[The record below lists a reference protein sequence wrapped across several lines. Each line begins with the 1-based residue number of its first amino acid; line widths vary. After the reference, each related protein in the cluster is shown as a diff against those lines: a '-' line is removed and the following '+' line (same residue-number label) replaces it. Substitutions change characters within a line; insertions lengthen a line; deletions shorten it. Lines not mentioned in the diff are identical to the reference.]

1 MKSASTGLKFIS
13 FCIGVFCNKDVIKVN
28 STIDSATDKFKITE
42 TKKVERSL
50 KGKNII
56 DILSDYIVFDIETT
70 GLDSSYDEIIEIGAI
85 KVHNNKI
92 VSKFNS
98 LIKPKN
104 KIDEYITR
112 LTGITN
118 EMVKDAPTI
127 EEILPDFM
135 NYINN
140 SILIGHNVNFD
151 INFIYDNLYRNGLDV
166 LTNDFIDTMRIA
178 RKLLPELP
186 HHRLIDLAKYFK
198 IDETNNHRALKDC
211 EITMNVYEQL
221 KNIVLE
227 KYENEENFKDVFKKY
242 KNGLPLRAKNIISV
256 NTEFDIDSFF
266 YDKYVAIT
274 GTLEKMS
281 RKEAM
286 QIIVD
291 SGGHCEDNVTKKT
304 NYLILGNND
313 YNPIL
318 RGKKSS
324 KLIKAETLKLEGK
337 DIEIISENVF
347 YDIIN
352 DYVKK

>member
-1 MKSASTGLKFIS
+1 MNFTINIETGKFSIVEREKVERTLK
-13 FCIGVFCNKDVIKVN
+13 GK
-28 STIDSATDKFKITE
+28 STID
-42 TKKVERSL
+42 
-50 KGKNII
+50 
-56 DILSDYIVFDIETT
+56 ILNDYIVFDIETT
-70 GLDSSYDEIIEIGAI
+70 GLDSSYDEVIEIGAI

-98 LIKPKN
+98 LVKPRN
-104 KIDEYITR
+104 EIDEYITE

-127 EEILPDFM
+127 EEILPEFM
-135 NYINN
+135 NYVGND
-140 SILIGHNVNFD
+140 ILIGHNVNFD
-151 INFIYDNLYRNGLDV
+151 INFIYDNLYRNKFDV
-166 LTNDFIDTMRIA
+166 LTNDFIDTMRIS

-186 HHRLIDLAKYFK
+186 HHRLIDLANYFEV
-198 IDETNNHRALKDC
+198 DATNNHRSLKDC
-211 EITMNVYEQL
+211 EITMNIYEQL
-221 KNIVLE
+221 KNVALE
-227 KYENEENFKDVFKKY
+227 KYVNVEKFKDAFKKH
-242 KNGLPLRAKNIISV
+242 KNGAMLRAKDIIST
-256 NTEFDIDSFF
+256 NAEFDVDNLF

-274 GTLEKMS
+274 GTLEKML

-291 SGGHCEDNVTKKT
+291 LGGHCEDNVTKKT

-347 YDIIN
+347 YDIID
-352 DYVKK
+352 DYVEI

>member
-1 MKSASTGLKFIS
+1 MNFAINVEMGRFSIAEREKIERTLK
-13 FCIGVFCNKDVIKVN
+13 GK
-28 STIDSATDKFKITE
+28 STID
-42 TKKVERSL
+42 L
-50 KGKNII
+50 
-56 DILSDYIVFDIETT
+56 LSDYIIFDIETT
-70 GLDSSYDEIIEIGAI
+70 GLDSSYDEVIEIGAI
-85 KVHNNKI
+85 KVKNNKI

-98 LIKPKN
+98 LVKPKN
-104 KIDEYITR
+104 EIDEYITE

-135 NYINN
+135 NYMGND
-140 SILIGHNVNFD
+140 ILIGHNVNFD
-151 INFIYDNLYRNGLDV
+151 INFIYDNLYRNKFDV
-166 LTNDFIDTMRIA
+166 LTNDFIDTMRIS

-198 IDETNNHRALKDC
+198 IDSTNNHRSLKDC
-211 EITMNVYEQL
+211 EITMNVYENL
-221 KNIVLE
+221 KEIALR
-227 KYENEENFKDVFKKY
+227 KYDNVDEFKNAFKKH
-242 KNGLPLRAKNIISV
+242 KKEGLRAKDIVST
-256 NTEFDIDSFF
+256 NTEFDVDNLF

-274 GTLEKMS
+274 GTLEKML
-281 RKEAM
+281 RKKAM

-291 SGGHCEDNVTKKT
+291 LGGHCEDGVTKKT
-304 NYLILGNND
+304 NFLILGNND

-347 YDIIN
+347 YDII
-352 DYVKK
+352 DDWGKL

>member
-1 MKSASTGLKFIS
+1 MNFTINVEMGRFSIAEREKIERTLK
-13 FCIGVFCNKDVIKVN
+13 GK
-28 STIDSATDKFKITE
+28 STID
-42 TKKVERSL
+42 L
-50 KGKNII
+50 
-56 DILSDYIVFDIETT
+56 LSDYIIFDIETT
-70 GLDSSYDEIIEIGAI
+70 GLDSSYDEVIEIGAI
-85 KVHNNKI
+85 KVKNNKI

-98 LIKPKN
+98 LVKPKN
-104 KIDEYITR
+104 EIDEYITE

-135 NYINN
+135 NYIGND
-140 SILIGHNVNFD
+140 ILIGHNVNFD
-151 INFIYDNLYRNGLDV
+151 INFIYDNLYRNKFDV
-166 LTNDFIDTMRIA
+166 LTNDFIDTMRIS

-198 IDETNNHRALKDC
+198 IDSTNNHRSLKDC
-211 EITMNVYEQL
+211 EITMNVYENL
-221 KNIVLE
+221 KEIALQ
-227 KYENEENFKDVFKKY
+227 KYDNVDEFKNAFKKH
-242 KNGLPLRAKNIISV
+242 KKEGLRAKDIVST
-256 NTEFDIDSFF
+256 NTEFDVDNLF

-274 GTLEKMS
+274 GTLEKML

-286 QIIVD
+286 QMIVD
-291 SGGHCEDNVTKKT
+291 LGGHCEDGVTKKT
-304 NYLILGNND
+304 NFLILGNND

-347 YDIIN
+347 YDII
-352 DYVKK
+352 DDWGKL

>member
-1 MKSASTGLKFIS
+1 MNFTINVEMGRFSIAEREKIERTLK
-13 FCIGVFCNKDVIKVN
+13 GK
-28 STIDSATDKFKITE
+28 STID
-42 TKKVERSL
+42 L
-50 KGKNII
+50 
-56 DILSDYIVFDIETT
+56 LSDYIIFDIETT
-70 GLDSSYDEIIEIGAI
+70 GLDSSYDEVIEIGAI
-85 KVHNNKI
+85 KVKNNKI

-98 LIKPKN
+98 LVKPKN
-104 KIDEYITR
+104 EIDEYITE

-135 NYINN
+135 NYIGND
-140 SILIGHNVNFD
+140 ILIGHNVNFD
-151 INFIYDNLYRNGLDV
+151 INFIYDNLYRNKFDV
-166 LTNDFIDTMRIA
+166 LTNDFIDTMRIS

-198 IDETNNHRALKDC
+198 IDSTNNHRSLKDC
-211 EITMNVYEQL
+211 EITMIVYENL
-221 KNIVLE
+221 KEIALQ
-227 KYENEENFKDVFKKY
+227 KYDNVDEFKNAFKKH
-242 KNGLPLRAKNIISV
+242 KKEELRAKDIVST
-256 NTEFDIDSFF
+256 NTEFDADNLF

-274 GTLEKMS
+274 GTLEKMQ

-291 SGGHCEDNVTKKT
+291 LGGHCEDNVTKKT

-347 YDIIN
+347 YDIID
-352 DYVKK
+352 DYVEI

>member
-1 MKSASTGLKFIS
+1 MNFTINVEMGRFSIVEREKIERTLK
-13 FCIGVFCNKDVIKVN
+13 GK
-28 STIDSATDKFKITE
+28 STID
-42 TKKVERSL
+42 L
-50 KGKNII
+50 
-56 DILSDYIVFDIETT
+56 LSDYIVFDIETT
-70 GLDSSYDEIIEIGAI
+70 GLDSSYDEVIEIGAI
-85 KVHNNKI
+85 KVKNNKT

-98 LIKPKN
+98 LVKPKN
-104 KIDEYITR
+104 EIDEYITE

-127 EEILPDFM
+127 EEVLPDFM
-135 NYINN
+135 DYIGND
-140 SILIGHNVNFD
+140 ILIGHNVNFD
-151 INFIYDNLYRNGLDV
+151 INFIYDNLYRNKLDV
-166 LTNDFIDTMRIA
+166 LTNDFIDIMRIS

-198 IDETNNHRALKDC
+198 IDSTNNHRSLKDC
-211 EITMNVYEQL
+211 EITMNVYENL
-221 KNIVLE
+221 KEIALQ
-227 KYENEENFKDVFKKY
+227 KYDNVDEFKNAFKKH
-242 KNGLPLRAKNIISV
+242 KKEGLRAKDIVST
-256 NTEFDIDSFF
+256 NTDFDVDNLF
-266 YDKYVAIT
+266 YDKYIAIT
-274 GTLEKMS
+274 GTLEKMQ

-291 SGGHCEDNVTKKT
+291 LGGHCEDNVTKKT

-347 YDIIN
+347 YDII
-352 DYVKK
+352 DDWGKL

>member
-1 MKSASTGLKFIS
+1 MNFAINVEMGRFSIAEREKIERTLK
-13 FCIGVFCNKDVIKVN
+13 GK
-28 STIDSATDKFKITE
+28 STID
-42 TKKVERSL
+42 L
-50 KGKNII
+50 
-56 DILSDYIVFDIETT
+56 LSDYIIFDIETT
-70 GLDSSYDEIIEIGAI
+70 GLDSSYDEVIEIGAI
-85 KVHNNKI
+85 KVKNNKI

-98 LIKPKN
+98 LVKPKN
-104 KIDEYITR
+104 EIDEYITE

-135 NYINN
+135 NYIGND
-140 SILIGHNVNFD
+140 ILIGHNVNFD
-151 INFIYDNLYRNGLDV
+151 INFIYDNLYRNKFDV
-166 LTNDFIDTMRIA
+166 LTNDFIDTMRIS

-198 IDETNNHRALKDC
+198 IDSTNNHRSLKDC
-211 EITMNVYEQL
+211 EITMNVYENL
-221 KNIVLE
+221 KEIALQ
-227 KYENEENFKDVFKKY
+227 KYDNVDEFKNAFKKH
-242 KNGLPLRAKNIISV
+242 KKEGLRAKDIVST
-256 NTEFDIDSFF
+256 NTEFDVDNLF

-274 GTLEKMS
+274 GTLEKML

-291 SGGHCEDNVTKKT
+291 LGGHCEDGVTKKT
-304 NYLILGNND
+304 NFLILGNND

-347 YDIIN
+347 YDII
-352 DYVKK
+352 DDWGKL

>member
-1 MKSASTGLKFIS
+1 MNFTINVEMGRFSIAEREKIERTLK
-13 FCIGVFCNKDVIKVN
+13 GK
-28 STIDSATDKFKITE
+28 STID
-42 TKKVERSL
+42 L
-50 KGKNII
+50 
-56 DILSDYIVFDIETT
+56 LSDYIIFDIETT
-70 GLDSSYDEIIEIGAI
+70 GLDSSYDEVIEIGAI
-85 KVHNNKI
+85 KVKNNKI

-98 LIKPKN
+98 LVKPKN
-104 KIDEYITR
+104 EIDEYITE

-135 NYINN
+135 NYIGND
-140 SILIGHNVNFD
+140 ILIGHNVNFD
-151 INFIYDNLYRNGLDV
+151 INFIYDNLYRNKFDV
-166 LTNDFIDTMRIA
+166 LTNDFIDTMRIS

-198 IDETNNHRALKDC
+198 IDSTNNHRSLKDC
-211 EITMNVYEQL
+211 EITMNVYENL
-221 KNIVLE
+221 KEIALQ
-227 KYENEENFKDVFKKY
+227 KYDNVDEFKNAFKKH
-242 KNGLPLRAKNIISV
+242 KKEGLRAKDIVST
-256 NTEFDIDSFF
+256 NTEFDVDNLF

-274 GTLEKMS
+274 GTLEKML

-286 QIIVD
+286 QMIVD
-291 SGGHCEDNVTKKT
+291 LGGHCEDGVTKKT
-304 NYLILGNND
+304 NFLMLGNND

-347 YDIIN
+347 YDII
-352 DYVKK
+352 DDWGKL

>member
-1 MKSASTGLKFIS
+1 MNFTINVEMGRFSIAEREKIERTLK
-13 FCIGVFCNKDVIKVN
+13 GK
-28 STIDSATDKFKITE
+28 STID
-42 TKKVERSL
+42 L
-50 KGKNII
+50 
-56 DILSDYIVFDIETT
+56 LSDYIIFDIETT

-85 KVHNNKI
+85 KVKNNKI

-98 LIKPKN
+98 LVKPKN
-104 KIDEYITR
+104 EIDEYITE

-135 NYINN
+135 NYIGND
-140 SILIGHNVNFD
+140 ILIGHNVNFD
-151 INFIYDNLYRNGLDV
+151 INFIYDNLYRNKFDV
-166 LTNDFIDTMRIA
+166 LTNDFIDTMRIS

-198 IDETNNHRALKDC
+198 IDSTNNHRSLKDC
-211 EITMNVYEQL
+211 EITMNVYENL
-221 KNIVLE
+221 KEIALQ
-227 KYENEENFKDVFKKY
+227 KYDNLDEFKNAFKKH
-242 KNGLPLRAKNIISV
+242 KKEGLRAKDIVST
-256 NTEFDIDSFF
+256 NTEFDVDNLF

-274 GTLEKMS
+274 GTLEKML

-291 SGGHCEDNVTKKT
+291 LGGHCEDGVTKKT
-304 NYLILGNND
+304 NFLILGNND

-347 YDIIN
+347 YDIVD
-352 DYVKK
+352 DYVKI

>member
-1 MKSASTGLKFIS
+1 MNFTINVEMDRFSIAEREKIERTLK
-13 FCIGVFCNKDVIKVN
+13 GK
-28 STIDSATDKFKITE
+28 STID
-42 TKKVERSL
+42 L
-50 KGKNII
+50 
-56 DILSDYIVFDIETT
+56 LSDYIIFDIETT

-85 KVHNNKI
+85 KVKNNKI

-98 LIKPKN
+98 LVKPKN
-104 KIDEYITR
+104 EIDEYITE

-135 NYINN
+135 NYIGND
-140 SILIGHNVNFD
+140 ILIGHNVNFD
-151 INFIYDNLYRNGLDV
+151 INFIYDNLYRNKFDV
-166 LTNDFIDTMRIA
+166 LTNAFIDTMRIS

-198 IDETNNHRALKDC
+198 IDSTNNHRSLKDC
-211 EITMNVYEQL
+211 EITMNVYENL
-221 KNIVLE
+221 KEIALQ
-227 KYENEENFKDVFKKY
+227 KYDNVDEFKNAFKKH
-242 KNGLPLRAKNIISV
+242 KKEGLRAKDIVST
-256 NTEFDIDSFF
+256 NTEFDVDNLF

-274 GTLEKMS
+274 GTLEKML

-291 SGGHCEDNVTKKT
+291 LGGHCEDGVTKKT
-304 NYLILGNND
+304 NFLILGNND

-347 YDIIN
+347 YDIVD
-352 DYVKK
+352 DYVKI

>member
-1 MKSASTGLKFIS
+1 MNFTINVEMGRFSIAEREKIERTLK
-13 FCIGVFCNKDVIKVN
+13 GK
-28 STIDSATDKFKITE
+28 STIDLLS
-42 TKKVERSL
+42 
-50 KGKNII
+50 NYII
-56 DILSDYIVFDIETT
+56 FDIETT
-70 GLDSSYDEIIEIGAI
+70 GLDSSYDEVIEIGAI
-85 KVHNNKI
+85 KVKNNKI

-98 LIKPKN
+98 LVKPKN
-104 KIDEYITR
+104 EIDEYITE

-135 NYINN
+135 NYIGND
-140 SILIGHNVNFD
+140 ILIGHNVNFD
-151 INFIYDNLYRNGLDV
+151 INFIYDNLYRNKFDV
-166 LTNDFIDTMRIA
+166 LTNDFIDTMRIS

-198 IDETNNHRALKDC
+198 IDSTNNHRSLKDC
-211 EITMNVYEQL
+211 EITMNVYENL
-221 KNIVLE
+221 KEIALQ
-227 KYENEENFKDVFKKY
+227 KYDNVDEFKNAFKKH
-242 KNGLPLRAKNIISV
+242 KKEGLRAKDIVST
-256 NTEFDIDSFF
+256 NTEFDADNLF

-274 GTLEKMS
+274 GTLEKMQ

-291 SGGHCEDNVTKKT
+291 LGGHCEDNVTKKT

-347 YDIIN
+347 YDII
-352 DYVKK
+352 DDCGKL

>member
-1 MKSASTGLKFIS
+1 MNFTINVEMGRFSIAEREKIERTLK
-13 FCIGVFCNKDVIKVN
+13 GK
-28 STIDSATDKFKITE
+28 STID
-42 TKKVERSL
+42 L
-50 KGKNII
+50 
-56 DILSDYIVFDIETT
+56 LSDYIIFDIETT
-70 GLDSSYDEIIEIGAI
+70 GLDSSYDEVIEIGAI
-85 KVHNNKI
+85 KVKNNKI

-98 LIKPKN
+98 LVKPKN
-104 KIDEYITR
+104 EIDEYITE

-135 NYINN
+135 NYIGND
-140 SILIGHNVNFD
+140 ILIGHNVNFD
-151 INFIYDNLYRNGLDV
+151 INFIYDNLYRSKFDV
-166 LTNDFIDTMRIA
+166 LTNDFIDTMRIS

-198 IDETNNHRALKDC
+198 IDSTNNHRSLKDC
-211 EITMNVYEQL
+211 EITMNVYENL
-221 KNIVLE
+221 KEIALQ
-227 KYENEENFKDVFKKY
+227 KYDNVDEFKNAFKKH
-242 KNGLPLRAKNIISV
+242 KKEGLRAKDIVST
-256 NTEFDIDSFF
+256 NTEFDVDNLF

-274 GTLEKMS
+274 GTLEKML

-291 SGGHCEDNVTKKT
+291 LGGHCEDGVTKKT
-304 NYLILGNND
+304 NFLILGNND

-347 YDIIN
+347 YDII
-352 DYVKK
+352 DDWGKL

>member
-1 MKSASTGLKFIS
+1 MNFTINVEMGRFSIAEREKIERTLK
-13 FCIGVFCNKDVIKVN
+13 GK
-28 STIDSATDKFKITE
+28 STID
-42 TKKVERSL
+42 L
-50 KGKNII
+50 
-56 DILSDYIVFDIETT
+56 LSDYIIFDIETT
-70 GLDSSYDEIIEIGAI
+70 GLDSSYDEVIEFGAI
-85 KVHNNKI
+85 KVKNNKI

-98 LIKPKN
+98 LVKPKN
-104 KIDEYITR
+104 EIDEYITE

-135 NYINN
+135 NYIGND
-140 SILIGHNVNFD
+140 ILIGHNVNFD
-151 INFIYDNLYRNGLDV
+151 INFIYDNLYRNKFDV
-166 LTNDFIDTMRIA
+166 LTNDFIDTMRIS

-198 IDETNNHRALKDC
+198 IDLTNNHRSLKDC
-211 EITMNVYEQL
+211 EITMNVYENL
-221 KNIVLE
+221 KEIALQ
-227 KYENEENFKDVFKKY
+227 KYDNVDEFKNAFKKH
-242 KNGLPLRAKNIISV
+242 KKEGLRAKDIVST
-256 NTEFDIDSFF
+256 NTEFDADNLF

-274 GTLEKMS
+274 GTLEKMQ

-291 SGGHCEDNVTKKT
+291 LGGHCEDNVTKKT

-347 YDIIN
+347 YDIID
-352 DYVKK
+352 DYVEI

>member
-1 MKSASTGLKFIS
+1 MNFTINVEMGRFSIAEREKIERTLK
-13 FCIGVFCNKDVIKVN
+13 GK
-28 STIDSATDKFKITE
+28 STID
-42 TKKVERSL
+42 L
-50 KGKNII
+50 
-56 DILSDYIVFDIETT
+56 LSDYIVFDIETT
-70 GLDSSYDEIIEIGAI
+70 GLDSSYDEVIEIGAI
-85 KVHNNKI
+85 KVKNNKI

-98 LIKPKN
+98 LVKPKN
-104 KIDEYITR
+104 EIDEYITE

-135 NYINN
+135 NYIGND
-140 SILIGHNVNFD
+140 ILIGHNVNFD
-151 INFIYDNLYRNGLDV
+151 INFIYDNLYRSKFDV
-166 LTNDFIDTMRIA
+166 LTNDFIDTMGIS

-198 IDETNNHRALKDC
+198 IDSTNNHRSLKDC
-211 EITMNVYEQL
+211 EITMNVYENL
-221 KNIVLE
+221 KEIALQ
-227 KYENEENFKDVFKKY
+227 KYDNVDEFKNAFKKH
-242 KNGLPLRAKNIISV
+242 KKEGLRAKDIVST
-256 NTEFDIDSFF
+256 NTEFDVDNLF

-274 GTLEKMS
+274 GTLEKML

-291 SGGHCEDNVTKKT
+291 LGGHCEDNVTKKT

-318 RGKKSS
+318 RGKKSF

-347 YDIIN
+347 YDII
-352 DYVKK
+352 DDWGKL

>member
-1 MKSASTGLKFIS
+1 MNFTINVEMGRFSIAEIEKIERILK
-13 FCIGVFCNKDVIKVN
+13 GK
-28 STIDSATDKFKITE
+28 STID
-42 TKKVERSL
+42 L
-50 KGKNII
+50 
-56 DILSDYIVFDIETT
+56 LSDYIVFDIETT
-70 GLDSSYDEIIEIGAI
+70 GLDSSYDEVIEIGAI
-85 KVHNNKI
+85 KVKNNKI

-98 LIKPKN
+98 LVKPKN
-104 KIDEYITR
+104 EMDEYITE

-135 NYINN
+135 NYIGND
-140 SILIGHNVNFD
+140 ILIGHNVNFD
-151 INFIYDNLYRNGLDV
+151 INFIYDNLYRNKFDV
-166 LTNDFIDTMRIA
+166 LTNDFIDTMRIS

-198 IDETNNHRALKDC
+198 IDSTNNHRSLKDC
-211 EITMNVYEQL
+211 EITMNVYENL
-221 KNIVLE
+221 KEIALQ
-227 KYENEENFKDVFKKY
+227 KYGNVDEFKNTFKKH
-242 KNGLPLRAKNIISV
+242 KKEGLRAKDIIST
-256 NTEFDIDSFF
+256 NTEFDVDNLF

-274 GTLEKMS
+274 GTLEKML

-291 SGGHCEDNVTKKT
+291 LGGHCEDGVTKKT
-304 NYLILGNND
+304 NFLILGNND

-347 YDIIN
+347 YDIID
-352 DYVKK
+352 DYIKL

>member
-1 MKSASTGLKFIS
+1 MNFTINVEMGRFSIAEREKIERTLK
-13 FCIGVFCNKDVIKVN
+13 GK
-28 STIDSATDKFKITE
+28 STID
-42 TKKVERSL
+42 L
-50 KGKNII
+50 
-56 DILSDYIVFDIETT
+56 LSDYIIFDIETT
-70 GLDSSYDEIIEIGAI
+70 GLDSSYDEVIEIGAI
-85 KVHNNKI
+85 KVKNNKI

-98 LIKPKN
+98 LVKPKN
-104 KIDEYITR
+104 EIDEYITE

-135 NYINN
+135 DYIGND
-140 SILIGHNVNFD
+140 ILIGHNVNFD
-151 INFIYDNLYRNGLDV
+151 INFIYDNLYRNKFDV
-166 LTNDFIDTMRIA
+166 LTNDFIDTMRIS

-198 IDETNNHRALKDC
+198 IDSTNNHRSLKDC
-211 EITMNVYEQL
+211 EITMNVYENL
-221 KNIVLE
+221 KEIALQ
-227 KYENEENFKDVFKKY
+227 KYDNVDEFKNAFKKH
-242 KNGLPLRAKNIISV
+242 KKEGLRAKDIVST
-256 NTEFDIDSFF
+256 NTEFDVDNLF

-274 GTLEKMS
+274 GTLEKML

-291 SGGHCEDNVTKKT
+291 LGGHCEDGVTKKT
-304 NYLILGNND
+304 NFLILGNND

-347 YDIIN
+347 YDIID
-352 DYVKK
+352 DYVKI

>member
-1 MKSASTGLKFIS
+1 MNFTINVEMGRFSIAEREKIERTLK
-13 FCIGVFCNKDVIKVN
+13 GK
-28 STIDSATDKFKITE
+28 STID
-42 TKKVERSL
+42 L
-50 KGKNII
+50 
-56 DILSDYIVFDIETT
+56 LSDYIIFDIETT
-70 GLDSSYDEIIEIGAI
+70 GLDSSYDEVIEIGAI
-85 KVHNNKI
+85 KVKNNKI

-98 LIKPKN
+98 LVKPKN
-104 KIDEYITR
+104 EIDEYITE

-135 NYINN
+135 NYIGND
-140 SILIGHNVNFD
+140 ILIGHNVNFD
-151 INFIYDNLYRNGLDV
+151 INFIYDNLYRNKFDV
-166 LTNDFIDTMRIA
+166 LTNDFIDTMRIS

-198 IDETNNHRALKDC
+198 IDSTNNHRSLKDC
-211 EITMNVYEQL
+211 EITMNVYENL
-221 KNIVLE
+221 KEIALQ
-227 KYENEENFKDVFKKY
+227 KYDNVDEFKNAFKKH
-242 KNGLPLRAKNIISV
+242 KKEGLRAKDIVST
-256 NTEFDIDSFF
+256 NTEFDVDNLF

-274 GTLEKMS
+274 GTLEKML

-291 SGGHCEDNVTKKT
+291 LGGHCEDGVTKKT
-304 NYLILGNND
+304 NFLILGNND

-347 YDIIN
+347 YDII
-352 DYVKK
+352 DDWGKL

>member
-1 MKSASTGLKFIS
+1 MNFTINVEMGRFSIAEREKIERTLK
-13 FCIGVFCNKDVIKVN
+13 GK
-28 STIDSATDKFKITE
+28 STID
-42 TKKVERSL
+42 L
-50 KGKNII
+50 
-56 DILSDYIVFDIETT
+56 LSDYIIFDIETT
-70 GLDSSYDEIIEIGAI
+70 GLDSSYDEVIEIGAI
-85 KVHNNKI
+85 KVKNNKI

-98 LIKPKN
+98 LVKPKN
-104 KIDEYITR
+104 EIDEYITE

-135 NYINN
+135 NYIGND
-140 SILIGHNVNFD
+140 ILIGHNVNFD
-151 INFIYDNLYRNGLDV
+151 INFIYDNLYRNKFDV
-166 LTNDFIDTMRIA
+166 LTNDFIDTMRIS

-198 IDETNNHRALKDC
+198 IDSTNNHRSLKDC
-211 EITMNVYEQL
+211 EITMNVYENL
-221 KNIVLE
+221 KEIALQ
-227 KYENEENFKDVFKKY
+227 KYDNVDEFKNAFKKH
-242 KNGLPLRAKNIISV
+242 KKEGLRAKDIVSA
-256 NTEFDIDSFF
+256 NTEFDVDNLF

-274 GTLEKMS
+274 GTLEKML

-291 SGGHCEDNVTKKT
+291 LGGHCEDGVTKKT
-304 NYLILGNND
+304 NFLILGNND

-347 YDIIN
+347 YDII
-352 DYVKK
+352 DDWGKL

>member
-1 MKSASTGLKFIS
+1 MNFTINVEMGRFSIAEREKIERTLK
-13 FCIGVFCNKDVIKVN
+13 GK
-28 STIDSATDKFKITE
+28 STID
-42 TKKVERSL
+42 L
-50 KGKNII
+50 
-56 DILSDYIVFDIETT
+56 LSDYIIFDIETT
-70 GLDSSYDEIIEIGAI
+70 GLDSAYDEIIEIGAI
-85 KVHNNKI
+85 KVKNNKI

-98 LIKPKN
+98 LVKPKN
-104 KIDEYITR
+104 EIDEYITE

-135 NYINN
+135 NYIGND
-140 SILIGHNVNFD
+140 ILIGHNVNFD
-151 INFIYDNLYRNGLDV
+151 INFIYDNLYRNKFDV
-166 LTNDFIDTMRIA
+166 LTNDFIDTMRIS

-198 IDETNNHRALKDC
+198 IDSTNNHRSLKDC
-211 EITMNVYEQL
+211 EITMNVYENL
-221 KNIVLE
+221 KEIALQ
-227 KYENEENFKDVFKKY
+227 KYDNLDEFKNAFKKH
-242 KNGLPLRAKNIISV
+242 KKEGLRAKDIVST
-256 NTEFDIDSFF
+256 NTEFDVDNLF

-274 GTLEKMS
+274 GTLEKML

-291 SGGHCEDNVTKKT
+291 LGGHCEDGVTKKT
-304 NYLILGNND
+304 NFLILGNND

-347 YDIIN
+347 YDIVD
-352 DYVKK
+352 DYVKI

>member
-1 MKSASTGLKFIS
+1 MNFTINIETSRFSIVEREKIERTLK
-13 FCIGVFCNKDVIKVN
+13 GK
-28 STIDSATDKFKITE
+28 STID
-42 TKKVERSL
+42 
-50 KGKNII
+50 
-56 DILSDYIVFDIETT
+56 ILNDYIVFDIETT
-70 GLDSSYDEIIEIGAI
+70 GLDSSYDEVIEIGAI
-85 KVHNNKI
+85 KVHKNKI

-98 LIKPKN
+98 LVKPRN
-104 KIDEYITR
+104 EIDEYITE

-135 NYINN
+135 NYIGND
-140 SILIGHNVNFD
+140 ILIGHNVNFD
-151 INFIYDNLYRNGLDV
+151 INFIYDNLYRNKFDV
-166 LTNDFIDTMRIA
+166 LTNDFIDTMRIS
-178 RKLLPELP
+178 RKLLPDLP
-186 HHRLIDLAKYFK
+186 HHRLIDLARYFE
-198 IDETNNHRALKDC
+198 IDTTNNHRSLKDC
-211 EITMNVYEQL
+211 EITMDIYEQL
-221 KNIVLE
+221 KNVALQ
-227 KYENEENFKDVFKKY
+227 KYVNVEEFKNAFKKHR
-242 KNGLPLRAKNIISV
+242 NGTTLRARDIVTN
-256 NTEFDIDSFF
+256 NTEFDVDNLF

-274 GTLEKMS
+274 CTLEKMQ

-291 SGGHCEDNVTKKT
+291 LGGHCEDNVTKKT

-347 YDIIN
+347 YDIID
-352 DYVKK
+352 DYVEI

>member
-1 MKSASTGLKFIS
+1 MNFTINVEMGRFSIAEREKIERTLK
-13 FCIGVFCNKDVIKVN
+13 GK
-28 STIDSATDKFKITE
+28 STID
-42 TKKVERSL
+42 L
-50 KGKNII
+50 
-56 DILSDYIVFDIETT
+56 LSDYIIFDIETT
-70 GLDSSYDEIIEIGAI
+70 GLDSSYDEVIEIGAI
-85 KVHNNKI
+85 KVKNNKI

-98 LIKPKN
+98 LVKPKN
-104 KIDEYITR
+104 EIDEYITE

-135 NYINN
+135 NYIGND
-140 SILIGHNVNFD
+140 ILIGHNVNFD
-151 INFIYDNLYRNGLDV
+151 INFIYDNLYRNKFDV
-166 LTNDFIDTMRIA
+166 LTNDFIDTMRIS
-178 RKLLPELP
+178 RKLLPELL

-198 IDETNNHRALKDC
+198 IDSTNNHRSLKDC
-211 EITMNVYEQL
+211 EITMNVYENL
-221 KNIVLE
+221 KEIALQ
-227 KYENEENFKDVFKKY
+227 KYDNVDEFKNAFKKH
-242 KNGLPLRAKNIISV
+242 KKEGLRAKDIVST
-256 NTEFDIDSFF
+256 NTEFDADNLF

-274 GTLEKMS
+274 GTLEKMQ

-291 SGGHCEDNVTKKT
+291 LGGHCEDNVTKKT

-347 YDIIN
+347 YDII
-352 DYVKK
+352 DDCGKL

>member
-1 MKSASTGLKFIS
+1 MNFT
-13 FCIGVFCNKDVIKVN
+13 IKVEMGRFSIAEREKIERTLKGK
-28 STIDSATDKFKITE
+28 STID
-42 TKKVERSL
+42 L
-50 KGKNII
+50 
-56 DILSDYIVFDIETT
+56 LSDYIIFDIETT
-70 GLDSSYDEIIEIGAI
+70 GLDSSYDEVIEIGAI
-85 KVHNNKI
+85 KVKNNKI

-98 LIKPKN
+98 LVKPKN
-104 KIDEYITR
+104 EIDEYITE

-135 NYINN
+135 NYIGND
-140 SILIGHNVNFD
+140 ILIGHNVNFD
-151 INFIYDNLYRNGLDV
+151 INFIYDNLYRNKFDV
-166 LTNDFIDTMRIA
+166 LTNDFIDTMRIS

-198 IDETNNHRALKDC
+198 IDSTNNHRSLKDC
-211 EITMNVYEQL
+211 EITMNVYENL
-221 KNIVLE
+221 KEIALQ
-227 KYENEENFKDVFKKY
+227 KYDNVDEFKNAFKKH
-242 KNGLPLRAKNIISV
+242 KKEGLRAKDIVST
-256 NTEFDIDSFF
+256 NTEFDADNLF

-274 GTLEKMS
+274 GTLEKMQ

-291 SGGHCEDNVTKKT
+291 LGGHCEDNVTKKT

-347 YDIIN
+347 YDIID
-352 DYVKK
+352 DYVEI

>member
-1 MKSASTGLKFIS
+1 MNFAINVEMGRFSIAERE
-13 FCIGVFCNKDVIKVN
+13 
-28 STIDSATDKFKITE
+28 KI
-42 TKKVERSL
+42 ERTL
-50 KGKNII
+50 KGKSTT
-56 DILSDYIVFDIETT
+56 DLLSDYIIFDIETT
-70 GLDSSYDEIIEIGAI
+70 GLDSSYDEVIEIGAI
-85 KVHNNKI
+85 KVKNNKI

-98 LIKPKN
+98 LVKPKN
-104 KIDEYITR
+104 EIDEYITE

-135 NYINN
+135 NYIGND
-140 SILIGHNVNFD
+140 ILIGHNVNFD
-151 INFIYDNLYRNGLDV
+151 INFIYDNLYRNKFDV
-166 LTNDFIDTMRIA
+166 LTNDFIDTMRIS

-198 IDETNNHRALKDC
+198 IDSTNNHRSLKDC
-211 EITMNVYEQL
+211 EITMNVYENL
-221 KNIVLE
+221 KETALQ
-227 KYENEENFKDVFKKY
+227 KYDNVDEFKNAFKKH
-242 KNGLPLRAKNIISV
+242 KKKGLRAKDIVST
-256 NTEFDIDSFF
+256 NTEFDVDNLF

-274 GTLEKMS
+274 GTLEKML

-291 SGGHCEDNVTKKT
+291 LGGHCKDGVTKKT
-304 NYLILGNND
+304 NFLILGNND

-347 YDIIN
+347 YDII
-352 DYVKK
+352 DDWGKL

>member
-1 MKSASTGLKFIS
+1 MNFTINIETGRFSIVEREKVERTLK
-13 FCIGVFCNKDVIKVN
+13 GK
-28 STIDSATDKFKITE
+28 STID
-42 TKKVERSL
+42 
-50 KGKNII
+50 
-56 DILSDYIVFDIETT
+56 ILNDYIVFDIETT
-70 GLDSSYDEIIEIGAI
+70 GLDSSYDEVIEIGAI

-98 LIKPKN
+98 LVKPKN
-104 KIDEYITR
+104 EIDEYITE

-127 EEILPDFM
+127 EEILPEFM
-135 NYINN
+135 NYVGND
-140 SILIGHNVNFD
+140 ILIGHNVNFD
-151 INFIYDNLYRNGLDV
+151 INFIYDNLYRNKFDV
-166 LTNDFIDTMRIA
+166 LTNDFIDTMRIS

-186 HHRLIDLAKYFK
+186 HHRLIDLANYFE
-198 IDETNNHRALKDC
+198 IDATNNHRSLKDC

-221 KNIVLE
+221 KNIALQ
-227 KYENEENFKDVFKKY
+227 KYENAEEFKNSFKKH
-242 KNGLPLRAKNIISV
+242 KNGISLRAKDIVSN
-256 NTEFDIDSFF
+256 NTEFDVDNLF

-274 GTLEKMS
+274 GTLEKML

-291 SGGHCEDNVTKKT
+291 LGGHCEDNVTKKT

-347 YDIIN
+347 YDIID
-352 DYVKK
+352 DYVEI